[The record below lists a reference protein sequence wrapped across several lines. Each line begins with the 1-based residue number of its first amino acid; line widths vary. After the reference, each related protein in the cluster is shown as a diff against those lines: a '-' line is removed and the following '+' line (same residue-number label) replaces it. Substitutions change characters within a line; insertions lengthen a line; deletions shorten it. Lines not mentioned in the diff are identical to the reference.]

1 MAPQVLPFPKACGGG
16 DMLAS
21 LMGAVLEPFLQGLRI
36 LVGYISNN
44 NVFPLPLNEEEEREL
59 LMRLEKG
66 EEEARNILIERN
78 LRLVAHIV
86 KKFDSTG
93 EDNDDLISIGT
104 IGLIKGI
111 NTFKRN
117 RNTRLATYA
126 ARCIENEILMHLRA
140 IKKNRNDV
148 LLSDPIGSDKEGNE
162 ITLLDIL
169 DTGSEIVTETVEM
182 RLEEEKLYEK
192 LSTLSRRERKVL
204 ELRYGLRDGVHKTQ
218 REISKM
224 LGISRSYV
232 SRIEKKALRKLY
244 KEIFP
249 ELGEP

>member
-1 MAPQVLPFPKACGGG
+1 MFTT
-16 DMLAS
+16 
-21 LMGAVLEPFLQGLRI
+21 LMGAVLDSVFQGLRI
-36 LVGYISNN
+36 FVGYISNN
-44 NVFPLPLNEEEEREL
+44 NVFPLPLNEAEESEL
-59 LMRLEKG
+59 LLRLENG
-66 EEEARNILIERN
+66 DSSARNILIERN

-86 KKFDSTG
+86 KKFDING
-93 EDNDDLISIGT
+93 EENDDLISIGT

-111 NTFKRN
+111 NTFKRHH
-117 RNTRLATYA
+117 NTRLATYA
-126 ARCIENEILMHLRA
+126 ARCIENEILMHLRS

-169 DTGSEIVTETVEM
+169 DTGSEIVTDTVEM

-192 LSTLSRRERKVL
+192 LSSLSKRERKVI
-204 ELRYGLRDGVHKTQ
+204 ELRYGLRDGENKTQ

-244 KEIFP
+244 REIYP
-249 ELGEP
+249 DVETE

>member
-1 MAPQVLPFPKACGGG
+1 
-16 DMLAS
+16 MLAS
-21 LMGAVLEPFLQGLRI
+21 LLGAVLEPFLQGLRI

-59 LMRLEKG
+59 LLRLETG
-66 EEEARNILIERN
+66 DEDARNILIERN

-126 ARCIENEILMHLRA
+126 ARCIENEILMHLRS

-169 DTGSEIVTETVEM
+169 DTGAEMVTEAVEM

-192 LSTLSRRERKVL
+192 LSLLTKRERKVL
-204 ELRYGLRDGVHKTQ
+204 ELRYGLRDGQHKTQ

-224 LGISRSYV
+224 MGISRSYV

-249 ELGEP
+249 ELGQ